1 MSGVPAPGPAPG
13 STPGPVPGSSP
24 AAAATR
30 LGPRYRRLL
39 ASAAAANLGDGLMT
53 VALMWLASSVTRDP
67 TAIAL
72 VGLANRLPWLLLSLP
87 AGVVV
92 DRVDRRRLVVAMDL
106 VRAATVLVLGLV
118 VWTVQSDLPSPA
130 ALAGGVE
137 PPSGA
142 ALLVALLAASALV
155 LGCAEVLRDNAAQTM
170 LPSVV
175 ERHQLEKGN
184 ARLWSAE
191 ISANQFVGPPLGGVL
206 VGVALALPFLLN
218 AGLLALSAV
227 LLLGMSG
234 TYRARPA
241 AVGAAAVAGAAG
253 GTPSGTSGTSGAS
266 ATSATSAT
274 SWRTELAEG
283 ITWLW
288 RHRLLR
294 TLALMLGVMNLMGAA
309 AFTAVVLFVQE
320 VLGVLDGWAF
330 GLVLTGSAIG
340 SVLAGLVSDR
350 IVRRLSPGPTLL
362 VAVAG
367 MGIGLGAAG
376 LTSSPL
382 VFWTIELLTGVTVVL
397 WNVVTVSLRQRIIP
411 DHLLGR
417 VNAGYRF
424 FGWGMMALG
433 APLAALVIALV
444 EPVAGRETALRA
456 PYLLGAAAY
465 LVMIP
470 VVVLRLRTVHLRAA
484 EEAA

>member
-1 MSGVPAPGPAPG
+1 MSGDVLAPPTAAP
-13 STPGPVPGSSP
+13 T
-24 AAAATR
+24 A
-30 LGPRYRRLL
+30 LGPRFRRFLV
-39 ASAAAANLGDGLMT
+39 SAAAANLGDGLMT
-53 VALMWLASSVTRDP
+53 VALMWLASSITREP
-67 TAIAL
+67 AAIAL
-72 VGLANRLPWLLLSLP
+72 IGLANRLPWLLLSLP
-87 AGVVV
+87 AGVIV
-92 DRVDRRRLVVAMDL
+92 DRVDRRRLIVGMDA
-106 VRAATVLVLGLV
+106 VRCATVLVLGLV
-118 VWTVQSDLPSPA
+118 VVAVQSDLPSPA
-130 ALAGGVE
+130 QLADGAPAPAAASVLIGLLALA
-137 PPSGA
+137 S
-142 ALLVALLAASALV
+142 LV
-155 LGCAEVLRDNAAQTM
+155 LGCAEVLRDNAAQTL
-170 LPSVV
+170 LPALV
-175 ERHQLEKGN
+175 ERPQLEKAN

-206 VGVALALPFLLN
+206 VGLAVALPFLLN
-218 AGLLALSAV
+218 AGLLGLSAV

-241 AVGAAAVAGAAG
+241 AVPGSAAAAPSAGAAVATSLPAA
-253 GTPSGTSGTSGAS
+253 P
-266 ATSATSAT
+266 
-274 SWRTELAEG
+274 SWRADLAEG

-309 AFTAVVLFVQE
+309 AFATVVLFVQE

-340 SVLAGLVSDR
+340 SVVAGLVSER

-362 VAVAG
+362 LAVAG
-367 MGIGLGAAG
+367 MGLGLAAAG
-376 LTSSPL
+376 LSSSPWL
-382 VFWTIELLTGVTVVL
+382 FWSIELATGLTVVL

-417 VNAGYRF
+417 VNAAYRF

-433 APLAALVIALV
+433 APLGALVVHLL
-444 EPVAGRETALRA
+444 EPGLGRETALRA

-465 LVMIP
+465 LVMVP
-470 VVVLRLRTVHLRAA
+470 LVLLRLRTAHLRAA

>member
-1 MSGVPAPGPAPG
+1 MTTEPEAARDPRR
-13 STPGPVPGSSP
+13 SP
-24 AAAATR
+24 ADDGR
-30 LGPRYRRLL
+30 RPLGPRFRRLL
-39 ASAAAANLGDGLMT
+39 ASALAANLGDGLMM
-53 VALMWLASSVTRDP
+53 VALMWLASSITRDP

-87 AGVVV
+87 AGVIV
-92 DRVDRRRLVVAMDL
+92 DRVDRRRLIVAMDL
-106 VRAATVLVLGLV
+106 ARCVIVGALGLV
-118 VWTVQSDLPSPA
+118 VALVQSDLPSPA
-130 ALAGGVE
+130 ELDAGAAE
-137 PPSGA
+137 PSGA
-142 ALLVALLAASALV
+142 AALIGVLALAALL
-155 LGCAEVLRDNAAQTM
+155 LGSAEVLRDNAAQTL
-170 LPSVV
+170 LPAVV
-175 ERHQLEKGN
+175 GRGQLERAN

-191 ISANQFVGPPLGGVL
+191 ISANQFIGPPLGGLL
-206 VGVALALPFLLN
+206 VGLAVALPFLLN

-227 LLLGMSG
+227 LLVGMSG
-234 TYRARPA
+234 VYRARPA
-241 AVGAAAVAGAAG
+241 APATATAPDAADAPEPAA
-253 GTPSGTSGTSGAS
+253 
-266 ATSATSAT
+266 
-274 SWRTELAEG
+274 SWRAELVEG

-309 AFTAVVLFVQE
+309 AFTAIVLFVQE

-330 GLVLTGSAIG
+330 GLVITGSAIG
-340 SVLAGLVSDR
+340 SVIGGLVSER
-350 IVRRLSPGPTLL
+350 IVRRLRAGPTLL

-367 MGIGLGAAG
+367 MGLGLGAAG

-382 VFWTIELLTGVTVVL
+382 VFWAIELGTGLTVVL

-424 FGWGMMALG
+424 FGWGSMALG

-465 LVMIP
+465 LAMVP
-470 VVVLRLRTVHLRAA
+470 LVLLRLRTAHLRAA
-484 EEAA
+484 EDAAGVAG